1 LTEFP
6 ETSHSLI
13 ARIQELGDA
22 ASWAEFLRIYQPVV
36 YRIARR
42 RGLQDAD
49 AQDAVQQVF
58 VSISRSIEG
67 WQGGSNRP
75 PFRAWL
81 TTIARNAILKALT
94 RQPRDR
100 AAGASSVMEMLHQVP
115 DCDETASDLQ
125 IETQREFVL
134 RAAEQV
140 RAEFTTETWTIFWQ
154 TAIEGVPI
162 ADIAKSMGR
171 TPGSIYVARHRI
183 LARIKDAVQAM
194 SRDWGF
200 QEGWTPQ

>member
-1 LTEFP
+1 MTEFP
-6 ETSHSLI
+6 ETSLSLI
-13 ARIQELGDA
+13 ARIQEFGDG
-22 ASWAEFLRIYQPVV
+22 ASWAEFLRIYRPVV

-58 VSISRSIEG
+58 LSISRSIEG
-67 WQGGSNRP
+67 WQGGVSRP

-81 TTIARNAILKALT
+81 TTIARNAILKSLM

-115 DCDETASDLQ
+115 DCEETASAFQL
-125 IETQREFVL
+125 ETQRELVL

-162 ADIAKSMGR
+162 ADVAESMGR
-171 TPGSIYVARHRI
+171 TAGSIYVARHRI
-183 LARIKDAVQAM
+183 LVRLKDAVQAM
-194 SRDWGF
+194 SQDWGL
-200 QEGWTPQ
+200 QEGWSPQ